1 LAALAGAICCVS
13 SLAVLGAA
21 SAQATPTASG
31 SSVSANPWGKPI
43 EIPGIG
49 ALEKGGGSFTNSISC
64 VSPGNC
70 AAAGSY
76 ADAPDGTQGFV
87 VSESKGHWG
96 KAIAVPGLVA
106 LDKAREVE
114 TIMISCG
121 TAGNCAAG
129 GTFLDAKD
137 NEHAFV
143 ASENN
148 GTWGKAIEVPGVN
161 ALKTGRDAELTSL
174 ACSPGRDCSAG
185 GTYDTNPSGVGSFV
199 VSERNGRWGK
209 ATAVRG
215 LNPSQF
221 ARLRTLS
228 CASAGNCSAG
238 GSFTAASN
246 LAGWVVS
253 EKNSVWGKAIEVP
266 GLSTLSAS
274 GDSETNQMSCASAG
288 NCTAGGIYAD
298 SSDNEQAFVVSEKNG
313 TWGKAVPVPGLATL
327 NAGDIADVQSIS
339 CASPGN
345 CAVGGTYKTAAFL
358 FQGYVVSQKNGTWGN
373 AIEIANLG
381 TLNKGGNVDTVKVGC
396 VSAGNCV
403 AGGEYLTAPGEDSA
417 TRAFMASENKGAWGK
432 ATQLPGLSTLN
443 HGSSVINAISCT
455 QSGRCAADGTYE
467 ARSGAEQ
474 GFVVSQK

>member
-1 LAALAGAICCVS
+1 LAALAGAICCAS

-121 TAGNCAAG
+121 TAGKCAAG

-143 ASENN
+143 ASE
-148 GTWGKAIEVPGVN
+148 
-161 ALKTGRDAELTSL
+161 
-174 ACSPGRDCSAG
+174 
-185 GTYDTNPSGVGSFV
+185 
-199 VSERNGRWGK
+199 
-209 ATAVRG
+209 
-215 LNPSQF
+215 
-221 ARLRTLS
+221 
-228 CASAGNCSAG
+228 
-238 GSFTAASN
+238 
-246 LAGWVVS
+246 
-253 EKNSVWGKAIEVP
+253 
-266 GLSTLSAS
+266 
-274 GDSETNQMSCASAG
+274 
-288 NCTAGGIYAD
+288 
-298 SSDNEQAFVVSEKNG
+298 
-313 TWGKAVPVPGLATL
+313 
-327 NAGDIADVQSIS
+327 
-339 CASPGN
+339 
-345 CAVGGTYKTAAFL
+345 
-358 FQGYVVSQKNGTWGN
+358 KNGTWGN
-373 AIEIANLG
+373 AIEIPNLG

-417 TRAFMASENKGAWGK
+417 TRAFVASENKGAWGK